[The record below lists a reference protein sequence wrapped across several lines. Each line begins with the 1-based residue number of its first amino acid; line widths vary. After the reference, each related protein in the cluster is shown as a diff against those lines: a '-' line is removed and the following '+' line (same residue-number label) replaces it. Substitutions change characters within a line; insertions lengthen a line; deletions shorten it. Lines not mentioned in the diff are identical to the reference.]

1 MWNSK
6 KKNNNWIVKYLTH
19 TFSVI
24 SINRSSLEERKITEF
39 KGYQLLAL
47 AVYSSLL
54 IMIISFCLIAYSPI
68 KSILPQAELDKKKKI
83 IELMIHI
90 DSLERDLFIKAQYVN
105 AITRII
111 NGDIIDSVVPIFNKE
126 SIVYEDLTLSPS
138 KADSILRKEVTD
150 ADLYNIPSSYKDDL
164 GQLED
169 FVFYKP
175 VDGLITSLFN
185 PQEQHFGLDIVTET
199 NASVKSCL
207 DGVVLFAD
215 WSSSKGNV
223 IIIQHVDNIVSA
235 YMHNALLVKETND
248 LVRAGEVIGVVGN
261 SGELTSG
268 PHLHFELWQNGTPIN
283 PVDYID
289 F

>member
-54 IMIISFCLIAYSPI
+54 ILIVSFCLIAYSPI
-68 KSILPQAELDKKKKI
+68 KDILPQTELDKKKKI

-111 NGDIIDSVVPIFNKE
+111 I
-126 SIVYEDLTLSPS
+126 
-138 KADSILRKEVTD
+138 
-150 ADLYNIPSSYKDDL
+150 
-164 GQLED
+164 
-169 FVFYKP
+169 
-175 VDGLITSLFN
+175 
-185 PQEQHFGLDIVTET
+185 
-199 NASVKSCL
+199 
-207 DGVVLFAD
+207 
-215 WSSSKGNV
+215 
-223 IIIQHVDNIVSA
+223 
-235 YMHNALLVKETND
+235 
-248 LVRAGEVIGVVGN
+248 
-261 SGELTSG
+261 
-268 PHLHFELWQNGTPIN
+268 
-283 PVDYID
+283 
-289 F
+289 